1 MVAGGAAGRMRVMR
15 LVDCV
20 RLAEVAGVG
29 RGAVGAPEAD
39 WRRRAERRA
48 DWMSAGVFMRIRRA
62 AMANSVSVL
71 SSTAGMWWVD
81 GTVALSVV
89 PVGLERRRA
98 RAWMAATRSASSS
111 DMVKNYSWRWPRR

>member
-1 MVAGGAAGRMRVMR
+1 MAGGAAGRMRVMR

-62 AMANSVSVL
+62 AMANSVSVS

-81 GTVALSVV
+81 GTVTLSESVV
-89 PVGLERRRA
+89 PVGLERRARA
-98 RAWMAATRSASSS
+98 RMAATRSASCRQT
-111 DMVKNYSWRWPRR
+111 W